1 MVKNGTINATPINS
15 NNDIKRTN
23 ACKEKKTLLLER
35 GMVPKISF
43 ITFIITKLNLKNNL
57 IFLKRHH

>member
-23 ACKEKKTLLLER
+23 ACKKKKTLLLDR
-35 GMVPKISF
+35 GMVLKMSF
-43 ITFIITKLNLKNNL
+43 ITLIIT
-57 IFLKRHH
+57 